1 MYLPASE
8 VHSESSQTSKLKL
21 FMKIIKEWKPL
32 TTFKKSFIIDVWLGS
47 ECNCVIYA
55 SMWYVCMKTVFRGIL
70 IIFFLYEN
78 IRERG
83 FFYCSCG
90 FLLHSKN
97 ISPRV
102 FSWDFY
108 KISRTVFFGI
118 HQSSKILLHW
128 TLENA
133 KQKLKKS

>member
-32 TTFKKSFIIDVWLGS
+32 TIFKKSFIIMFDWVLNAPVWFMLQCGMSVWRPSSGGS
-47 ECNCVIYA
+47 W
-55 SMWYVCMKTVFRGIL
+55 S
-70 IIFFLYEN
+70 FFLRKYPWKR
-78 IRERG
+78 I
-83 FFYCSCG
+83 